1 MSLSNPAPSE
11 PKTIEAIEAACRV
24 FGCLHA
30 DPRWPLNIWPDE
42 LELIYFIVMNYSEP
56 GQAISTSSSSG
67 MSISI
72 PQSFPPTQFPF
83 PKTWLTRKGRAER
96 AAKVF
101 LKDARAIF
109 LMTDAFQDWKR
120 QLFTTSILDLPNELL
135 LLITARLPTKS
146 LASLSQSN
154 RRLFNLIGFE
164 LWTLDK
170 TLEAL
175 KWSFRHRQLA
185 VYEKAVEKLSKIP
198 ESMGTESRW
207 KLLPVIDTENTH
219 MLEGMALKDGFI
231 EKLYR
236 QFLKDAL
243 LHNINR
249 PIRTPPL
256 SVEEVLKLG
265 ADPNALSDDP
275 YLDELGF
282 GHIPTLLVAICGSG
296 DLCADY
302 LEYGGCYH
310 TQTENVNNVR
320 LFLKYGADPNTHMSD
335 KRSALHLAVSMCRF
349 TGRLQMVRELI
360 NYGANPNAIGPQGKT
375 PLHLAVSPNNCYC
388 SPVACKDTI
397 KALLQA
403 PGIELDLRD
412 EDGRTPLSIAA
423 GLDSA
428 VSVWFVERMLR
439 RPNVDI
445 NSYDIHG
452 KTVLYHAVE
461 SGNIKTAELLLSGSD
476 IDPNLNTNYLPLFF
490 AVSNGMTT
498 IVQSLLRR
506 KATDPNCKDSNGRL
520 ALTLPASKDIIKL
533 LIEAGAELDIR
544 DSTGLTARETI
555 SQAGI
560 DIEELMGSRSGL
572 FLVFSLL
579 QHHYDHSL
587 SLAPTVFTTSRKR
600 RNSIWQHDNIKYG
613 DSSKTA

>member
-11 PKTIEAIEAACRV
+11 PKTIEVIEAACRV

-30 DPRWPLNIWPDE
+30 DSRWPLNIRPDE

-56 GQAISTSSSSG
+56 GQAITTSSSSG

-72 PQSFPPTQFPF
+72 PQDISPTQFPF
-83 PKTWLTRKGRAER
+83 PKTWLTRKGRAEK

-101 LKDARAIF
+101 FKDARAIF

-135 LLITARLPTKS
+135 LLIAARLPTKS
-146 LASLSQSN
+146 LARLSQLN
-154 RRLFNLIGFE
+154 RRLFNVISFK
-164 LWTLDK
+164 LWTLDR
-170 TLEAL
+170 TLEAME
-175 KWSFRHRQLA
+175 WSLRHCQLT
-185 VYEKAVEKLSKIP
+185 VYEKAVQELSKIP
-198 ESMGTESRW
+198 ESMGNESTW
-207 KLLPVIDTENTH
+207 KLFPVIDTENIH
-219 MLEGMALKDGFI
+219 MLDGMTLKDGFI
-231 EKLYR
+231 GQLYR
-236 QFLKDAL
+236 QFIMDTLSHK
-243 LHNINR
+243 INR
-249 PIRTPPL
+249 PFIRTPL

-265 ADPNALSDDP
+265 ADPNVPSDDP
-275 YLDELGF
+275 YFDELGF
-282 GHIPTLLVAICGSG
+282 GHIPMLLVAICGSG

-302 LEYGGCYH
+302 LEYGECYH
-310 TQTENVNNVR
+310 TKTENVNNVR

-335 KRSALHLAVSMCRF
+335 KRSALHFALSMCRF

-375 PLHLAVSPNNCYC
+375 PLHLAVSPNGCYC
-388 SPVACKDTI
+388 CPVACKDTI

-403 PGIELDLRD
+403 PGIEVDLRD

-423 GLDSA
+423 GFDSA

-439 RPNVDI
+439 MPNVDI
-445 NSYDIHG
+445 NSYDNDG
-452 KTVLYHAVE
+452 KTVLYHSLE
-461 SGNIKTAELLLSGSD
+461 SGNIKAAELLLSGSD

-490 AVSNGMTT
+490 AVSNGITT
-498 IVQSLLRR
+498 VVRSLLRR

-544 DSTGLTARETI
+544 DSMGLTARETI
-555 SQAGI
+555 SKAGI
-560 DIEELMGSRSGL
+560 DIEELMGSRS
-572 FLVFSLL
+572 
-579 QHHYDHSL
+579 
-587 SLAPTVFTTSRKR
+587 SRKR
-600 RNSIWQHDNIKYG
+600 KRYSG
-613 DSSKTA
+613 